1 MTPDELS
8 ETDVSGTDDDTATEE
23 RIAGGDLL
31 EASIMIVSAL
41 LLVGLLGYIASQ
53 AIVAPTDAEPTATID
68 SVERLPSESPQAESI
83 RVTVSL
89 KNEGETG
96 LSSVEVVVR
105 CGSVERSLLF
115 THVPARGHQTGTVIC
130 PQGTTP
136 DASVATWIEA

>member
-1 MTPDELS
+1 MTPDESS
-8 ETDVSGTDDDTATEE
+8 ETDVSGTDDDTATEVG
-23 RIAGGDLL
+23 IAGGDIL

-68 SVERLPSESPQAESI
+68 SVERLPSESPQAGSI

-89 KNEGETG
+89 ENEGENG
-96 LSSVEVVVR
+96 LRSVEVAVR

-115 THVPARGHQTGTVIC
+115 THVPARGHRTGTVIC
-130 PQGTTP
+130 PPGTTP
-136 DASVATWIEA
+136 TASVTTWIEA